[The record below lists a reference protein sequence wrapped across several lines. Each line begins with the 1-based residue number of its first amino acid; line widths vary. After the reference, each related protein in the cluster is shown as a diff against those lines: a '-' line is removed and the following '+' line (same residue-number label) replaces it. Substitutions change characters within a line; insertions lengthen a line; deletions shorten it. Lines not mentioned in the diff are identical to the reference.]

1 MLLYYTLL
9 AYICQNAKA
18 RPKLEIRREH
28 IMPPISYT
36 LSNHCILLPRKT
48 TAFLHRM
55 IPSGGF
61 IPVNC
66 FRRSRVGLIS
76 LVLYTFCSTL
86 LSAQAASQAP
96 ATETGKFRLHKFE
109 QAIGEETYTV
119 THDAGTLTLKSDFAF
134 TDRGSKVPLSAT
146 LKAADDYTPQSFN
159 IQGKTSRLSTIDSA
173 VEINGSNATIRQ
185 GSPGGDKEKEK
196 DAHVPAPQTVFTISG
211 YAPVA
216 MQMALIRYWRL
227 HGSPAHLAMLPSG
240 DVQIQDR
247 GAETIEIDGRGI
259 PTERFTIRGLIWGM
273 ETLWM
278 EGDKLAALV
287 STDAEFDHFE
297 AVREEYEPGLA
308 KFVASAARDE
318 MAALSELG
326 QSLPGRRS
334 GSFAFVGAT
343 VINTTGKQ
351 TIANATVVTRDGKI
365 VAVGPSRKIKLP
377 PGAQRIDVAGKF
389 IIPGLWDMHAH
400 YEQVEWGAI
409 YLGAGV
415 TTVRDVGNE
424 FEFITAVRDAVNSG
438 KALGPHMLLAGIVD
452 GDSPM
457 ALGIARVNSPADA
470 HTWVQRYHDAGFQQ
484 MKIYSSVKS
493 DNVKAIC
500 EEAHRLGMTVTGH
513 IPNGMTAYDAVNDG
527 MDQINHIDFILDLL
541 EPKDFQEKAAKM
553 SDAER
558 AKIIESLD
566 VNSEA
571 GKQAVKFLKEHK
583 TVIDPTMAL
592 MEFIR
597 RPADVP
603 ADKIEPGVDH
613 VAPELREQLVNGGM
627 PPNRAAT
634 AQKMVQEDM
643 AIIGALHRAGVR
655 IVAGTDQMV
664 PGYSLYREIELYN
677 QAGFTPLEALQ
688 AATIVP
694 ARVMQ
699 ADGESGSIEVGKR
712 ADLDILDANP
722 LADIHNIRAV
732 RFVIANGVLFESAPL
747 WRTVGFNP

>member
-1 MLLYYTLL
+1 V
-9 AYICQNAKA
+9 
-18 RPKLEIRREH
+18 
-28 IMPPISYT
+28 S
-36 LSNHCILLPRKT
+36 
-48 TAFLHRM
+48 
-55 IPSGGF
+55 
-61 IPVNC
+61 C
-66 FRRSRVGLIS
+66 FRRFCAGLIS
-76 LVLYTFCSTL
+76 LTL
-86 LSAQAASQAP
+86 LALSTAP
-96 ATETGKFRLHKFE
+96 AQTDSSAHAPAGETGKFRLHKFE
-109 QAIGEETYTV
+109 QAIGEETYTI

-146 LKAADDYTPQSFN
+146 LKAADDYTPQSFT
-159 IQGKTSRLSTIDSA
+159 IQGKTSRLSTIATA
-173 VEINGSNATIRQ
+173 VEISGANATIRQ
-185 GSPGGDKEKEK
+185 GGPGGDKDKDKEK
-196 DAHVPAPQTVFTISG
+196 DAHVPAPQPVFTISG

-216 MQMALIRYWRL
+216 MQMAMIRCWRS
-227 HGSPAHLAMLPSG
+227 HGSPAHLATLPFG

-247 GAETIEIDGRGI
+247 GAETIEIDGRGVA
-259 PTERFTIRGLIWGM
+259 TERFTIHGLIWGM

-278 EGDKLAALV
+278 DGDKLAALV

-343 VINTTGKQ
+343 VINTTGKP

-365 VAVGPSRKIKLP
+365 VAVGPSKKIKLP
-377 PGAQRIDVAGKF
+377 PDVQRIDVAGKF

-400 YEQVEWGAI
+400 YEQVEWGPI
-409 YLGAGV
+409 YLAAGV

-452 GDSPM
+452 GDSPG

-470 HTWVQRYHDAGFQQ
+470 RTWVQRYHDAGFQQ

-513 IPNGMTAYDAVNDG
+513 IPDGMTAYEGVNDG
-527 MDQINHIDFILDLL
+527 MDQINHIEYVYDLL
-541 EPKDFQEKAAKM
+541 KPKGFNEKAAKA
-553 SDAER
+553 SPAER
-558 AKIIESLD
+558 AEMVASLD
-566 VNSEA
+566 VNSDA
-571 GKQAVKFLKEHK
+571 GKKAVAFLKEHN
-583 TVIDPTMAL
+583 TVIDPTMVIF
-592 MEFIR
+592 EFMHC
-597 RPADVP
+597 PADVP
-603 ADKIEPGVDH
+603 ANKNEPGVDH
-613 VAPELREQLVNGGM
+613 VAPELREQLVSGGV
-627 PPNRAAT
+627 PPESAAA
-634 AQKMVQEDM
+634 AQKLDQLEL

-655 IVAGTDQMV
+655 IVAGTDQTV

-677 QAGFTPLEALQ
+677 KAGFTPLEALQ

-694 ARVMQ
+694 AQVMH
-699 ADGESGSIEVGKR
+699 ADSDSGSIEVGKR

-722 LADIHNIRAV
+722 LADIHNVRSV
-732 RFVIANGVLFESAPL
+732 RFIVANGVLFESAPL
-747 WRTVGFNP
+747 WRTAGFNP